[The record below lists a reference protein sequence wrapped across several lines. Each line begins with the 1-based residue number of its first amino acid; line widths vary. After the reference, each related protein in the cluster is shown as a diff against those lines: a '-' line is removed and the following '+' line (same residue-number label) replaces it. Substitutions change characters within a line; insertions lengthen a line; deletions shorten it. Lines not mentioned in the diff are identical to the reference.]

1 MKELK
6 VKLTF
11 IEPILGTSPANPDIY
26 REFIGSHAP
35 DAASVEDEV
44 AALGADAVAEKSMTI
59 FPRLDDGTP
68 FLYDYQIKGFFKD
81 TCGGLRKV
89 KDSSS
94 SKIKAYKK
102 EIDKLIFPEPRTIP
116 ILFDGEIKECQRP
129 LRAQTAQGERVSLAM
144 SEEIPAGATCEFTV
158 VCL

>member
-68 FLYDYQIKGFFKD
+68 YSNGIAQIRREQQWKRSAGR
-81 TCGGLRKV
+81 G
-89 KDSSS
+89 
-94 SKIKAYKK
+94 
-102 EIDKLIFPEPRTIP
+102 
-116 ILFDGEIKECQRP
+116 
-129 LRAQTAQGERVSLAM
+129 RAWRRRIGT
-144 SEEIPAGATCEFTV
+144 
-158 VCL
+158 

>member
-44 AALGADAVAEKSMTI
+44 AALGAFVFLLALRLLKVFDALEAT
-59 FPRLDDGTP
+59 RLLVRTE
-68 FLYDYQIKGFFKD
+68 FLGKGFPPFNENM
-81 TCGGLRKV
+81 GSLMPFH
-89 KDSSS
+89 S
-94 SKIKAYKK
+94 
-102 EIDKLIFPEPRTIP
+102 
-116 ILFDGEIKECQRP
+116 ILLHESIANP
-129 LRAQTAQGERVSLAM
+129 LAAVNEN
-144 SEEIPAGATCEFTV
+144 
-158 VCL
+158 

>member
-59 FPRLDDGTP
+59 SRDWTTARRFCTTIRSRAFSRTPAAASARSRVRPAAKSRLT
-68 FLYDYQIKGFFKD
+68 K
-81 TCGGLRKV
+81 RK
-89 KDSSS
+89 STS
-94 SKIKAYKK
+94 
-102 EIDKLIFPEPRTIP
+102 
-116 ILFDGEIKECQRP
+116 
-129 LRAQTAQGERVSLAM
+129 
-144 SEEIPAGATCEFTV
+144 
-158 VCL
+158 

>member
-81 TCGGLRKV
+81 SCGML
-89 KDSSS
+89 
-94 SKIKAYKK
+94 A
-102 EIDKLIFPEPRTIP
+102 
-116 ILFDGEIKECQRP
+116 
-129 LRAQTAQGERVSLAM
+129 RVGAGNDYTYSGAVVTLNAAG
-144 SEEIPAGATCEFTV
+144 PAPVSWVGGTV
-158 VCL
+158 S

>member
-81 TCGGLRKV
+81 T
-89 KDSSS
+89 
-94 SKIKAYKK
+94 
-102 EIDKLIFPEPRTIP
+102 
-116 ILFDGEIKECQRP
+116 
-129 LRAQTAQGERVSLAM
+129 
-144 SEEIPAGATCEFTV
+144 
-158 VCL
+158 

>member
-44 AALGADAVAEKSMTI
+44 AALGADAVAEKSMTC
-59 FPRLDDGTP
+59 L
-68 FLYDYQIKGFFKD
+68 LYTSAEAPD
-81 TCGGLRKV
+81 L
-89 KDSSS
+89 
-94 SKIKAYKK
+94 YKTGN
-102 EIDKLIFPEPRTIP
+102 L
-116 ILFDGEIKECQRP
+116 
-129 LRAQTAQGERVSLAM
+129 
-144 SEEIPAGATCEFTV
+144 
-158 VCL
+158 

>member
-59 FPRLDDGTP
+59 FPRLNDGTP
-68 FLYDYQIKGFFKD
+68 FLYDYQIKGFSRTPAAVCARSRIRPAAKSRL
-81 TCGGLRKV
+81 TRRK
-89 KDSSS
+89 STS
-94 SKIKAYKK
+94 
-102 EIDKLIFPEPRTIP
+102 
-116 ILFDGEIKECQRP
+116 
-129 LRAQTAQGERVSLAM
+129 
-144 SEEIPAGATCEFTV
+144 
-158 VCL
+158 

>member
-44 AALGADAVAEKSMTI
+44 AALGADAVAKS
-59 FPRLDDGTP
+59 P
-68 FLYDYQIKGFFKD
+68 
-81 TCGGLRKV
+81 
-89 KDSSS
+89 
-94 SKIKAYKK
+94 
-102 EIDKLIFPEPRTIP
+102 
-116 ILFDGEIKECQRP
+116 
-129 LRAQTAQGERVSLAM
+129 
-144 SEEIPAGATCEFTV
+144 
-158 VCL
+158 